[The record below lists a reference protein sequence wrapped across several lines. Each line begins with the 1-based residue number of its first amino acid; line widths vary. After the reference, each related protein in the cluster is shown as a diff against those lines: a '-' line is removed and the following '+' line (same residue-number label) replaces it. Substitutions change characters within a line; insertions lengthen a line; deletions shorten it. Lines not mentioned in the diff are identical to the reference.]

1 MKFRDLFLPKLAHS
15 DPKVRKKAVLEEED
29 TQMLKKVVENDSS
42 QEVRGAA
49 ILRLK
54 ELGAQVE

>member
-54 ELGAQVE
+54 ELGANVG